1 MADFSLFLQATQWGY
16 AHRQQLQ
23 DDRGGDVGHDPQREQ
38 TESREAP
45 AREEVEEAED
55 VGAAEV
61 ALDFLHPLDV
71 DARRRYVCTEAV
83 QRQHRRREGEILA
96 NVGDAGSVRNSP
108 VHYGSQAWHEPPVA
122 SIF

>member
-61 ALDFLHPLDV
+61 ALDFLHRLDV
-71 DARRRYVCTEAV
+71 DAQRRYVGTEAV
-83 QRQHRRREGEILA
+83 QRQHRRRAGELLA
-96 NVGDAGSVRNSP
+96 NVGDAASVRNSP
-108 VHYGSQAWHEPPVA
+108 EHYGSIMPQVPPAA
-122 SIF
+122 S